1 VVLALGD
8 LQRAFPCCPYS
19 PIGSYFFLYPAGHFG
34 LTEVTLI
41 IFLPFWQ
48 LIVTFL
54 AAGLTSSTLAGAGS
68 VVFASEAAIAA
79 FKLS

>member
-8 LQRAFPCCPYS
+8 LQRAFPYCSYS
-19 PIGSYFFLYPAGHFG
+19 PIGSYFFRYPEGHFG
-34 LTEVTLI
+34 FTEVTLI
-41 IFLPFWQ
+41 IFLPLRQF
-48 LIVTFL
+48 IVTFL
-54 AAGLTSSTLAGAGS
+54 TAGLASSTLAGASS